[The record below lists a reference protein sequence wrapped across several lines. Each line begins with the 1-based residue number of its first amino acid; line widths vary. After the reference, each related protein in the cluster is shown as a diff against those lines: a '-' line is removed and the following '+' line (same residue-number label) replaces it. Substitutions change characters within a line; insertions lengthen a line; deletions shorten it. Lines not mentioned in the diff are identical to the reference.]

1 MSLNLNHVIL
11 SGNLVRDPE
20 ARNVGES
27 NVCTFT
33 LANSRKYKDK
43 AGETKEEAA
52 FVDVECWGKTGELA
66 AKYLTKGK
74 SVIVEGGIRQQQW
87 KDKDGN
93 SRSKLLIRA
102 ELVHFIPES
111 KGKGKD
117 DSDGGSPSRSSAP
130 APGKPKDDEPPF

>member
-102 ELVHFIPES
+102 ELVHFISES
-111 KGKGKD
+111 KGKGERE
-117 DSDGGSPSRSSAP
+117 PSNDP
-130 APGKPKDDEPPF
+130 APRRVSANPIPADDTSPPF